1 MSSRQEHPFF
11 NVSYKESSLIHL
23 GLVHVDDIARR
34 YVIPDH
40 DGLYL
45 RMGSE
50 IRPEIEGV
58 AAEEWTRRYGALDPV
73 FTSALALEEKFPP
86 TTLGSGIP
94 LVLRPQGFAL
104 GITAAHLRLPSNIGG
119 LFTPFMFRREG
130 RIWTELSGVRSQ
142 LAPKVAPGSQMRLV
156 LEIKNDTTD
165 TVRLYPENSYAK
177 LQLVPFSEPAEL
189 YAGQYVKQE
198 WIRLPRLGPHVLD

>member
-1 MSSRQEHPFF
+1 MSSRQEYPFLNF
-11 NVSYKESSLIHL
+11 SYEESSLIHL
-23 GLVHVDDIARR
+23 GLIDVDDIAHR

-45 RMGSE
+45 RMGCE

-58 AAEEWTRRYGALDPV
+58 AAEEWTRKYEALDPI

-86 TTLGSGIP
+86 ATLGSGTP

-104 GITAAHLRLPSNIGG
+104 GITAAHLQLPSNIGG

-130 RIWTELSGVRSQ
+130 TIWTELSGVHSQ
-142 LAPKVAPGSQMRLV
+142 LAPKVAPGSRMRLV

-165 TVRLYPENSYAK
+165 TVRLYPQNSYAK
-177 LQLVPFSEPAEL
+177 LQLVPFSEPAEP
-189 YAGQYVKQE
+189 YAGQYVRQE
-198 WIRLPRLGPHVLD
+198 WIRLPQLGPHVLD